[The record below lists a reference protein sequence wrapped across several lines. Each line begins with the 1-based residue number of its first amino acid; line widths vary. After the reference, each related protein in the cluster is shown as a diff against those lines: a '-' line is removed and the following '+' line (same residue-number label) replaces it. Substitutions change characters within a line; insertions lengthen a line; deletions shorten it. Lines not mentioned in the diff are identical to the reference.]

1 MRRAIE
7 NVQRERELY
16 HEIILQYL
24 EVRLCLLKPCPLHEA
39 HAQLVTQHAPQ
50 LLKACSC

>member
-39 HAQLVTQHAPQ
+39 HAQFVTQHAPQ